1 MKEIS
6 LTADLRTESGKGP
19 ARRTR
24 RDGKIPGIIYGPEVD
39 PLSIAIDEKVF
50 RNAMKLSTSSSIFKL
65 DVDGKENK
73 VVVRDLQR
81 DPITCR
87 VIHIDF
93 HAISMNRP
101 INISIPVKFVGT
113 PRGVKTDGGIM
124 TVPMRELE
132 ISCLPVNIPDELEI
146 DVSDLGIGD
155 SIHVSDLEIE
165 NVEISS
171 EKRRTVVVI
180 SSPTVIK
187 ADETVAEEGEEG
199 EAVEG
204 EEGEAAEGEAAE
216 GEAADAKSADAK
228 PADAK
233 PADAQD
239 AKAPKDKKKK

>member
-1 MKEIS
+1 MKEIP
-6 LTADLRTESGKGP
+6 LTADLRADTGKGS

-24 RDGKIPGIIYGPEVD
+24 RDGKIPGVIYGPEVD
-39 PLSIAIDEKVF
+39 PLSIAIDEKNF
-50 RNAMKLSTSSSIFKL
+50 RNAMKMSTSSSIFNL

-81 DPITCR
+81 DPITSK

-101 INISIPVKFVGT
+101 IHISIPIKFIGT

-132 ISCLPVNIPDELEI
+132 ISCLPVNIPDDLKI
-146 DVSDLGIGD
+146 DVTDLGIGD
-155 SIHVSDLEIE
+155 AIHVSDLEIE
-165 NVEISS
+165 NVEIMS

-187 ADETVAEEGEEG
+187 AETTAAAEGEAGEEG
-199 EAVEG
+199 EA
-204 EEGEAAEGEAAE
+204 EAAEGEGADAKAAE
-216 GEAADAKSADAK
+216 GEAKEDK
-228 PADAK
+228 
-233 PADAQD
+233 
-239 AKAPKDKKKK
+239 KDKKE

>member
-6 LTADLRTESGKGP
+6 LTADLRTESGKGS

-39 PLSIAIDEKVF
+39 PLSIAVDEKVF
-50 RNAMKLSTSSSIFKL
+50 RNAMKLSTTSSIFNL

-81 DPITCR
+81 DPITSK

-93 HAISMNRP
+93 HAISMNKP
-101 INISIPVKFVGT
+101 INISIPVKFIGI

-132 ISCLPVNIPDELEI
+132 ISCLPVNIPDALEI
-146 DVSDLGIGD
+146 DVSELGIGD
-155 SIHVSDLEIE
+155 SIHVSDLSIE
-165 NVEISS
+165 NVEIVA
-171 EKRRTVVVI
+171 EARRTIVVI

-187 ADETVAEEGEEG
+187 AETTAAEGEEGEEG
-199 EAVEG
+199 VAAEG
-204 EEGEAAEGEAAE
+204 EVAEGEAAEGEAAE
-216 GEAADAKSADAK
+216 AKSHEGA
-228 PADAK
+228 
-233 PADAQD
+233 
-239 AKAPKDKKKK
+239 KDKKKE